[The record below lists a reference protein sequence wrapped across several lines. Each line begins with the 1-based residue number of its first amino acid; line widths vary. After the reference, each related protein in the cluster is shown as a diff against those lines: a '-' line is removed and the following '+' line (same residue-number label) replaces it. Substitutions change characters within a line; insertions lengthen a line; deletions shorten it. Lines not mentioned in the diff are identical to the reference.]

1 MIWLKPAIGLLGVG
15 ALTLLGFTTSNRPV
29 NPQRANPPQDAKIAV
44 QAAPKVDLVGHGEA
58 ARVVAQAATVYETEL
73 SVIANNLANAETV
86 AFKRSHV
93 VLESGSYRHETVPG
107 SLDTAGQY
115 TPVGISVG
123 TGVQVAG
130 VRTDFRQ
137 GPLMQTGRDLDLAID
152 GRGFFQ
158 VTDPATGEIL
168 YTRAGN
174 FCKNPNGDLVIGS
187 AKTGRL
193 IEPAISIPED
203 AMAVVVSP
211 EGIVSVRQP
220 GTSSLCEIGQIQ
232 LANFINPEGLLK
244 QGENLYRET
253 DASGA
258 PVQGNPGQPAFGRLQ
273 QGALEGSN
281 VRLQR
286 ELARWTETT
295 GKLQAMRTLT
305 AR

>member
-1 MIWLKPAIGLLGVG
+1 MVWLKPAIGLLGIG
-15 ALTLLGFTTSNRPV
+15 ALTLLGFTTSNRP
-29 NPQRANPPQDAKIAV
+29 ANPPQITKIPV
-44 QAAPKVDLVGHGEA
+44 LTLPKVNAIDHGEA
-58 ARVVAQAATVYETEL
+58 ARVVAQAATVYETQL

-107 SLDTAGQY
+107 TMDSTGQY
-115 TPVGISVG
+115 APLGISVG

-130 VRTDFRQ
+130 IRTDFRQ
-137 GPLMQTGRDLDLAID
+137 GPLMQTGRNLDLAID

-158 VTDPATGEIL
+158 VADPATGEIR

-174 FCKNPNGDLVIGS
+174 FCKNANGDLVIGS

-193 IEPAISIPED
+193 IEPAISIPQD
-203 AMAVVVSP
+203 AVAVVVSP

-220 GTSSLCEIGQIQ
+220 GTQSLCEIGQIQ
-232 LANFINPEGLLK
+232 LAHFINPEGLLK
-244 QGENLYRET
+244 QGENLYGET

-281 VRLQR
+281 VQLQR
-286 ELARWTETT
+286 ELARWRETS

-305 AR
+305 VR

>member
-15 ALTLLGFTTSNRPV
+15 ALTLLGFTTSSRPV
-29 NPQRANPPQDAKIAV
+29 NPQRANPPQTTKIPA
-44 QAAPKVDLVGHGEA
+44 QALTKVDVVGYGEA

-93 VLESGSYRHETVPG
+93 VLESGSYRHQTTPG
-107 SLDTAGQY
+107 TLDSAGQY
-115 TPVGISVG
+115 APLGISVG

-137 GPLMQTGRDLDLAID
+137 GPSMQTGRDLDLTID

-158 VTDPATGEIL
+158 VTDPCSGEIL

-174 FCKNPNGDLVIGS
+174 LCKNPNGDLVIGS

-193 IEPAISIPED
+193 LEPPITIPED
-203 AMAVVVSP
+203 ATAVLVSP

-220 GTSSLCEIGQIQ
+220 GTQSLSEIGQIQ
-232 LANFINPEGLLK
+232 LARFINPEGLLK
-244 QGENLYRET
+244 QGENLYGET
-253 DASGA
+253 DASGT
-258 PVQGNPGQPAFGRLQ
+258 PVSGNPGQPAFGRLQ